1 MSILPITPLP
11 ILRKLALFAAV
22 LLLVGCGSSSTHP
35 FAMAEEQ
42 QPAPTQEKAKDGDA
56 PKNDQDEA
64 SDHPFRARIPAPKF
78 PNEMEWMNTKAPLEL
93 EELEGKYVLLDFW
106 TYCCINCIHILPEL
120 KKLEKEY
127 PNQLVVI
134 GVHSAKFETEK
145 DPQNIR
151 EAILR
156 YEIEHPVVNDDEM
169 KIWNSYSVSSWP
181 TMYLIDPEGN
191 VVYLRRGEF
200 KADDIREVLNRSMP
214 YYRKNGS
221 LDETP
226 IQFDLLAYDQEPS
239 QLRFPGKVLA
249 DEKSN
254 RLFISDSN
262 HNRIVVTS
270 FDGEVQEVIGSGDL
284 GSADGGYESAQFDH
298 PQGMALLQDT
308 LYVADTE
315 NHLIRKIDLKEKQ
328 VSTIAGVGEQARNN
342 WPGVGENATVSSLP
356 DRFIGSPKTTA
367 INSPW
372 ALWPHGDS
380 LYIAMAGPH
389 QIWKMKL
396 DESEI
401 GPYAGNGRED
411 IVDGPLLPPVPYQQG
426 FSSFAQ
432 PSGLSSDGKS
442 LFVAD
447 SEGSSIRAVPFDS
460 QGNVRT
466 VIGTA
471 HLPYGR
477 LFSFG
482 DVDGP
487 PKTAKLQHALG
498 VCYVD
503 GIIYTADTYNNKIK
517 AVDAATGNV
526 KTIAGTGEPG
536 TANDPAQFDEP
547 AGVSHA
553 GGKLYIA
560 DTNNHMIRVMD
571 LETKEISTLQIK
583 GLKPMPVKK
592 RPEKIPG
599 AIQK

>member
-1 MSILPITPLP
+1 MTCLHVSPLP
-11 ILRKLALFAAV
+11 LLRKLALFAAV

-42 QPAPTQEKAKDGDA
+42 QPAASKEVAADDEPAAKEK
-56 PKNDQDEA
+56 EVE
-64 SDHPFRARIPAPKF
+64 HPFRARIPAPEF
-78 PNEMEWMNTKAPLEL
+78 PKDMEWMNTEGPLEL
-93 EELEGKYVLLDFW
+93 KDLKGKYVLLDFW

-120 KKLEKEY
+120 KKLEHEF
-127 PNQLVVI
+127 PNQLVVV
-134 GVHSAKFETEK
+134 GVHSAKFDTEK
-145 DPQNIR
+145 EAKNIS

-169 KIWNSYSVSSWP
+169 KIWNSFSVSSWP

-214 YYRKNGS
+214 YYRNNGS

-226 IQFDLLAYDQEPS
+226 IQFDLLAYNQQPT
-239 QLRFPGKVLA
+239 QLRFPGKILA

-270 FDGEVQEVIGSGDL
+270 LDGQLQDVIGSGEV
-284 GSADGGYESAQFDH
+284 GSADGGYASAQFDH
-298 PQGMALLQDT
+298 PQGMALIQDT

-315 NHLIRKIDLKEKQ
+315 NHLIRKVDLKEKQ

-342 WPGVGENATVSSLP
+342 WPGVGESATISSLP
-356 DRFIGSPKTTA
+356 DRFVGLPKTTA

-372 ALWPHGDS
+372 DLWSHGDS

-389 QIWKMKL
+389 QIWKMTL
-396 DESEI
+396 DEKEI

-411 IVDGPLLPPVPYQQG
+411 IVDGSLLPPVPYQQG
-426 FSSFAQ
+426 YSSFAQ
-432 PSGLSSDGKS
+432 PSGLTSDGKS

-447 SEGSSIRAVPFDS
+447 SEGSSIRAVPFDPEGS
-460 QGNVRT
+460 VRT

-503 GIIYTADTYNNKIK
+503 GVIYTADTYNNKIK
-517 AVDAATGNV
+517 AVDATTGDV

-536 TANDPAQFDEP
+536 IANDPAQFDEP
-547 AGVSHA
+547 AGISHA
-553 GGKLYIA
+553 AGKLYIA

-571 LETKEISTLQIK
+571 LETKETSTLEIK

-592 RPEKIPG
+592 RPEVPEG

>member
-1 MSILPITPLP
+1 MTNVPFSSQPV
-11 ILRKLALFAAV
+11 LRKLALFAAV
-22 LLLVGCGSSSTHP
+22 LLLVGCGSPTSHP

-42 QPAPTQEKAKDGDA
+42 QPVATEENADTDNEDKPAAAPV
-56 PKNDQDEA
+56 
-64 SDHPFRARIPAPKF
+64 HPFKARIPAPPF
-78 PNEMEWMNTKAPLEL
+78 PQEMEWMNTKGPLEL
-93 EELEGKYVLLDFW
+93 KELKGKFVLLDFW

-120 KKLEKEY
+120 KKLEHEF

-134 GVHSAKFETEK
+134 GVHSAKFDTEK

-156 YEIEHPVVNDDEM
+156 YEIEHPVVNDNEM
-169 KIWNSYSVSSWP
+169 KIWNSYNVSSWP

-200 KADDIREVLNRSMP
+200 KADDIRTILNEAMG
-214 YYRKNGS
+214 YYRENGS

-226 IQFDLLAYDQEPS
+226 IQFDLLAYSQDPT

-249 DEKSN
+249 DEKSK

-262 HNRIVVTS
+262 HNRIVITS
-270 FDGEVQEVIGSGDL
+270 LDGETLDVIGSGDI

-298 PQGMALLQDT
+298 PQGMALVQDT

-315 NHLIRKIDLKEKQ
+315 NHLIRKVDLKEKN
-328 VSTIAGVGEQARNN
+328 VTTIAGVGQQARNN
-342 WPGVGENATVSSLP
+342 WPGMGENATIASLP
-356 DRFIGSPKTTA
+356 DRFIGLPKTTP

-372 ALWPHGDS
+372 ALWPHGDD

-389 QIWKMKL
+389 QIWKMTL

-432 PSGLSSDGKS
+432 PSGLTSDGTW
-442 LFVAD
+442 LYVAD
-447 SEGSSIRAVPFDS
+447 SEGSSIRGVPFDPE
-460 QGNVRT
+460 GNVKT

-482 DVDGP
+482 DVDGG
-487 PKTAKLQHALG
+487 PKIAKLQHALG

-503 GIIYTADTYNNKIK
+503 GIIYTTDTYNNKIK
-517 AVDAATGNV
+517 AVDAATGEV
-526 KTIAGTGEPG
+526 TTIAGTGEPG
-536 TANDPAQFDEP
+536 IANDPAQFDEP
-547 AGVSHA
+547 AGLAHA
-553 GGKLYIA
+553 NGKLYIA
-560 DTNNHMIRVMD
+560 DTNNHLIRVLD
-571 LETKEISTLQIK
+571 LESKKVSTLEIK
-583 GLKPMPVKK
+583 GLKPLPIKK
-592 RPEKIPG
+592 RPALPEG